1 MTSIQVAQRGT
12 GLLRVFNEAGVLSAA
27 DVHVAVRLGRLGRED
42 SEDVLFAAA
51 LAVRAVRSGS
61 VCLELARMREI
72 GVDAD
77 ESRDGVTGID
87 PATLPWPETDRVLT
101 ALRASPLVQGGQAGP
116 LRPLRVVEADADGG
130 ALLYLDR
137 YYQQEQ
143 TLRRALVERSADHP
157 VVDTALVRTELDRL
171 FADPLGEG
179 PDRQRL
185 AAALAATHWTTVVA
199 GGPGT
204 GKTHTI
210 ARILAL
216 LSAHRRATPKLP
228 ALRIAL
234 AAPTGKAAA
243 RLQEAVRDQ
252 AAELGL
258 PELTASTLHRL
269 LGWQRGRTTR
279 FRHHAHNRLPYDVVV
294 VDETSMV
301 SLTMM
306 SHLFSALRP
315 DTRLILVG
323 DPDQLASVDAG
334 AVLADLVAGPVVG
347 VPNPALRELLTSDT
361 GSASAAARAGE
372 ETASADDSAVVTDA
386 VARTPAGD
394 GGSVSANPAGQDV
407 DSLSALEMRRL
418 QGGIVRLT
426 RGRRFGGRIADL
438 AVAVRAGD
446 ADAALAILRA
456 GGDDVSLCGP
466 DDIRAVRA
474 DVTTAALAVT
484 EAAEA
489 GDAVGALGAL
499 ESHRLLCAHRQGPFG
514 VERWDRMAAE
524 WAAAG
529 GAGPEGPQAV
539 WYPGQPL
546 LVTANDHEARI
557 YNGDTGVIIRRPDG
571 SLRAALQRGS
581 EPYLVHPTQFPSV
594 VTVFAMTIHRSQGS
608 QYGTVSVVLPEPES
622 TLLTRE
628 LLYTAITRARTH
640 VRIIGTEDAIR
651 AAIARRV
658 LRASGLTR
666 TTLAT

>member
-12 GLLRVFNEAGVLSAA
+12 GTLRTFNEAGVLSAA
-27 DVHVAVRLGRLGRED
+27 DVHVALRLGRLARE
-42 SEDVLFAAA
+42 EDPLVLFAAA

-77 ESRDGVTGID
+77 ENWDLGAAID
-87 PATLPWPETDRVLT
+87 PATLPWPDPDRVLEG
-101 ALRASPLVQGGQAGP
+101 LRRSPLVLGGPAGP
-116 LRPLRVVEADADGG
+116 LRPLRLVEDGEG
-130 ALLYLDR
+130 PLLYLDR
-137 YYQQEQ
+137 YHQQEQ
-143 TLRRALVERSADHP
+143 IIRRVLTERGADHP
-157 VVDTALVRTELDRL
+157 AVDPELVRAQLDRL
-171 FADPLGEG
+171 FEAGTG

-216 LSAHRRATPKLP
+216 LVAQRAATPRLP

-243 RLQEAVRDQ
+243 RLQEAVRGQ

-258 PELTASTLHRL
+258 PDLTAATLHRL
-269 LGWQRGRTTR
+269 LGWQRGRGTR
-279 FRHHAHNRLPYDVVV
+279 FRHHEFNRLPYDVVV

-301 SLTMM
+301 SLSMM
-306 SHLFSALRP
+306 SRLLAALRP
-315 DTRLILVG
+315 DTRLVLVG

-334 AVLADLVAGPVVG
+334 AVLADLVAGPVRTA
-347 VPNPALRELLTSDT
+347 PNPVLDVVLA
-361 GSASAAARAGE
+361 GSAEAPAAQDDPDLSG
-372 ETASADDSAVVTDA
+372 ASL
-386 VARTPAGD
+386 TPAE
-394 GGSVSANPAGQDV
+394 
-407 DSLSALEMRRL
+407 LTRL
-418 QGGIVRLT
+418 RGGIVRLT
-426 RGRRFGGRIADL
+426 RGRRFGGRIAEL

-456 GGDDVSLCGP
+456 GGPEVSLHAP
-466 DDIRAVRA
+466 DDTAEVRA
-474 DVTTAALAVT
+474 DVARAARAVT
-484 EAAEA
+484 EAALA
-489 GDAVGALGAL
+489 GDARAALTAL
-499 ESHRLLCAHRQGPFG
+499 DSHRLLCAHRRGPYG
-514 VERWDRMAAE
+514 VERWDRTAAE
-524 WAAAG
+524 WAAAA
-529 GAGPEGPQAV
+529 GAGPESDRAA

-557 YNGDTGVIIRRPDG
+557 YNGDTGVVVRTADG
-571 SLRAALQRGS
+571 SLRAALERGA

-608 QYGTVSVVLPEPES
+608 QYDTVTVVLPEPES

-640 VRIIGTEDAIR
+640 VRVIGTEESIR
-651 AAIARRV
+651 AAVGRRV
-658 LRASGLTR
+658 LRASGLSR
-666 TTLAT
+666 REPGGPGAAGQRATPDRPA

>member
-12 GLLRVFNEAGVLSAA
+12 GLLRTFNEAGVLSAA
-27 DVHVAVRLGRLGRED
+27 DVHVALRLGRLGRES
-42 SEDVLFAAA
+42 SEEVLFAAA

-61 VCLELARMREI
+61 VCLELRRMREI

-77 ESRDGVTGID
+77 ETWDAGID
-87 PATLPWPETDRVLT
+87 PATLPWPEIAAVVA
-101 ALRASPLVQGGQAGP
+101 ALRVSPLVCGGPAGP
-116 LRPLRVVEADADGG
+116 LRPLRLVESQGPGDSGP
-130 ALLYLDR
+130 LLYLDR
-137 YYQQEQ
+137 YYRQEQ
-143 TLRRALVERSADHP
+143 TIRRVLTERSAQHP
-157 VVDTALVRTELDRL
+157 AVDPRIVRRELDRL
-171 FADPLGEG
+171 FDAPAGAA

-210 ARILAL
+210 ARIIAL
-216 LSAHRRATPKLP
+216 LVAHRKAEPKLP

-243 RLQEAVRDQ
+243 RLQEAVREQ
-252 AAELGL
+252 ADSLGL
-258 PELTASTLHRL
+258 PDLTAATLHRL
-269 LGWQRGRTTR
+269 LGWQRGRGTR
-279 FRHHAHNRLPYDVVV
+279 FRHHEFNRLPYDVIV

-306 SHLFSALRP
+306 SRLLAALRP

-334 AVLADLVAGPVVG
+334 AVLADLVAGPVATT
-347 VPNPALRELLTSDT
+347 PNPVLDQILGPETP
-361 GSASAAARAGE
+361 AAADHSEAL
-372 ETASADDSAVVTDA
+372 T
-386 VARTPAGD
+386 
-394 GGSVSANPAGQDV
+394 
-407 DSLSALEMRRL
+407 ALERTRL
-418 QGGIVRLT
+418 RGGIVRLT

-446 ADAALAILRA
+446 ADAALELLRT
-456 GGDDVSLCGP
+456 GGDELSLAAP
-466 DDIRAVRA
+466 DDLTAVRA
-474 DVTTAALAVT
+474 DVVRAAGAVTGAALD
-484 EAAEA
+484 
-489 GDAVGALGAL
+489 GDAAGALSAL

-529 GAGPEGPQAV
+529 GAGPDAYQAP
-539 WYPGQPL
+539 WYAGQPL

-557 YNGDTGVIIRRPDG
+557 YNGDTGVVVRMPDG

-581 EPYLVHPTQFPSV
+581 EPYLVHPTQFPAV

-608 QYGTVSVVLPEPES
+608 QYDTVSIVLPEPES

-628 LLYTAITRARTH
+628 LLYTAITRARRH
-640 VRIIGTEDAIR
+640 VRIIGTDESIR
-651 AAIARRV
+651 AGIARRV
-658 LRASGLTR
+658 LRASGLSR
-666 TTLAT
+666 REG

>member
-12 GLLRVFNEAGVLSAA
+12 GLLRTFNEAGVLSAA
-27 DVHVAVRLGRLGRED
+27 DVHVALRLGRLGRET
-42 SEDVLFAAA
+42 SEAVLFAAA
-51 LAVRAVRSGS
+51 LAVRAIRSGS
-61 VCLELARMREI
+61 VCLELFRMREI

-77 ESRDGVTGID
+77 ETWDTGTGID
-87 PATLPWPETDRVLT
+87 PATLPWPDIDAVIA
-101 ALRASPLVQGGQAGP
+101 ALRVSPLVCGGPAGP
-116 LRPLRVVEADADGG
+116 LQPLRLVDAERRSDAGP
-130 ALLYLDR
+130 LLYLDR

-143 TLRRALVERSADHP
+143 TIRRVLTERATHHP
-157 VVDTALVRTELDRL
+157 VVDPAVVRHELDRL
-171 FADPLGEG
+171 FDSPMGSA

-210 ARILAL
+210 ARIIAL
-216 LSAHRRATPKLP
+216 LEAHRKANPKASP
-228 ALRIAL
+228 LRIAL

-243 RLQEAVRDQ
+243 RLQEAVREQ
-252 AAELGL
+252 AGELGL
-258 PELTASTLHRL
+258 PELTAATLHRL
-269 LGWQRGRTTR
+269 LGWQRGRGTR
-279 FRHHAHNRLPYDVVV
+279 FRYHEFNRLPYDVIV

-306 SHLFSALRP
+306 SSLLAALRQ
-315 DTRLILVG
+315 DTRLVLVG

-334 AVLADLVAGPVVG
+334 AVLADLVAGPVAG
-347 VPNPALRELLTSDT
+347 TPNPVLEQIL
-361 GSASAAARAGE
+361 GPE
-372 ETASADDSAVVTDA
+372 A
-386 VARTPAGD
+386 VAPGHAE
-394 GGSVSANPAGQDV
+394 
-407 DSLSALEMRRL
+407 ALTNLERHRL
-418 QGGIVRLT
+418 RGGIVRLT
-426 RGRRFGGRIADL
+426 RGRRFGGKIAEL

-446 ADAALAILRA
+446 ADTALALLRA
-456 GGDDVSLCGP
+456 GGDELSFSATEDTRS
-466 DDIRAVRA
+466 VRA
-474 DVTTAALAVT
+474 DVVQAARDTTAAAL
-484 EAAEA
+484 A
-489 GDAVGALGAL
+489 GDAAVALTAL

-529 GAGPEGPQAV
+529 GAGPDSAFAV

-557 YNGDTGVIIRRPDG
+557 YNGDTGVIVRMPDG

-608 QYGTVSVVLPEPES
+608 QYDTVSVVLPEPES

-628 LLYTAITRARTH
+628 LLYTAITRARRH
-640 VRIIGTEDAIR
+640 VRILGTEPSIR
-651 AAIARRV
+651 AAIDRRV
-658 LRASGLTR
+658 LRASGLS
-666 TTLAT
+666 LAPQPPP

>member
-1 MTSIQVAQRGT
+1 MTSIQLAQRGT
-12 GLLRVFNEAGVLSAA
+12 GLLRTFNEAGVLSAA
-27 DVHVAVRLGRLGRED
+27 DVHVAVRLGRLGREE
-42 SEDVLFAAA
+42 SEHVLFAAA

-61 VCLELARMREI
+61 VCLELDRMREI

-77 ESRDGVTGID
+77 ERWDTGTGID
-87 PATLPWPETDRVLT
+87 PATLPWPDIAAVVAALT
-101 ALRASPLVQGGQAGP
+101 ASPLVVGGQAGP
-116 LRPLRVVEADADGG
+116 LRPLRLVPGDKDGG
-130 ALLYLDR
+130 PLLYLDR
-137 YYQQEQ
+137 YFQQEQ
-143 TLRRALVERSADHP
+143 TIRRVLTERSAGHP
-157 VVDTALVRTELDRL
+157 VVDPALVRHELDRL
-171 FADPLGEG
+171 FDGPAGVA

-216 LSAHRRATPKLP
+216 LDAHQKAHPKLP

-243 RLQEAVRDQ
+243 RLQEAVREQ
-252 AAELGL
+252 AEPLGL

-269 LGWQRGRTTR
+269 LGWQRSRSTR
-279 FRHHAHNRLPYDVVV
+279 FKFHEFNRLPYDVIV

-306 SHLFSALRP
+306 SSLLAALRP
-315 DTRLILVG
+315 DTRLVLVG

-334 AVLADLVAGPVVG
+334 AVLADLVAGPVAG
-347 VPNPALRELLTSDT
+347 APNPVLEQILGADSPEPHAESLT
-361 GSASAAARAGE
+361 
-372 ETASADDSAVVTDA
+372 
-386 VARTPAGD
+386 
-394 GGSVSANPAGQDV
+394 
-407 DSLSALEMRRL
+407 ALERTRL
-418 QGGIVRLT
+418 RGGIVRLT
-426 RGRRFGGRIADL
+426 RGRRFGGKIADL

-446 ADAALAILRA
+446 ADTALELLRA
-456 GGDDVSLCGP
+456 GGPELSLCTP
-466 DDIRAVRA
+466 EDTKPVRAEVITAARAVT
-474 DVTTAALAVT
+474 DAALA
-484 EAAEA
+484 
-489 GDAVGALGAL
+489 GDAAGALAAL

-514 VERWDRMAAE
+514 VERWDRMAAD

-529 GAGPEGPQAV
+529 GAGPESPLV
-539 WYPGQPL
+539 PWYPGQPL

-557 YNGDTGVIIRRPDG
+557 YNGDTGVIVRLPDG

-581 EPYLVHPTQFPSV
+581 EPYLVHPTQFPAV

-608 QYGTVSVVLPEPES
+608 QYDTVSVVLPEPES

-628 LLYTAITRARTH
+628 LLYTAITRARRH
-640 VRIIGTEDAIR
+640 VRIIGTDESIR

-658 LRASGLTR
+658 LRASGLSR
-666 TTLAT
+666 KSGQ

>member
-12 GLLRVFNEAGVLSAA
+12 GLLRIFNEAGVLSAA
-27 DVHVAVRLGRLGRED
+27 DVHVALRLGRLGRES
-42 SEDVLFAAA
+42 SEPVLFAAA

-61 VCLELARMREI
+61 VCLELHRMREI

-77 ESRDGVTGID
+77 ETWDAGVD
-87 PATLPWPETDRVLT
+87 PATLPWPDIPAVVA
-101 ALRASPLVQGGQAGP
+101 ALRVSPLVLGGPAGP
-116 LRPLRVVEADADGG
+116 LRPLRLVESQGPGDSGP
-130 ALLYLDR
+130 LLYLDR
-137 YYQQEQ
+137 YYRQEQ
-143 TLRRALVERSADHP
+143 TIRRVLTERSAHHP
-157 VVDTALVRTELDRL
+157 VVDPRIVRRELDRL
-171 FADPLGEG
+171 FDASTGPA

-210 ARILAL
+210 ARIIAL
-216 LSAHRRATPKLP
+216 LAAHRETEPKLP

-243 RLQEAVRDQ
+243 RLQEAVREQ
-252 AAELGL
+252 AVSLGL
-258 PELTASTLHRL
+258 PELTAATLHRL
-269 LGWQRGRTTR
+269 LGWQRGRSTR
-279 FRHHAHNRLPYDVVV
+279 FKHHEFNRLPYDVIV

-306 SHLFSALRP
+306 SRLLAALRP
-315 DTRLILVG
+315 DTRLVLVG

-334 AVLADLVAGPVVG
+334 AVLADLVAGPVAAT
-347 VPNPALRELLTSDT
+347 PNPVLDDILGPETTADHAEALT
-361 GSASAAARAGE
+361 
-372 ETASADDSAVVTDA
+372 
-386 VARTPAGD
+386 
-394 GGSVSANPAGQDV
+394 
-407 DSLSALEMRRL
+407 ALERTRL
-418 QGGIVRLT
+418 RGGIVRLT

-446 ADAALAILRA
+446 ADAALELLRE
-456 GGDDVSLCGP
+456 GGELSLCAPDELIAVRDDV
-466 DDIRAVRA
+466 VRA
-474 DVTTAALAVT
+474 ASAVSAAALD
-484 EAAEA
+484 
-489 GDAVGALGAL
+489 GDAAGALSAL

-529 GAGPEGPQAV
+529 GAGPDSHQAP

-557 YNGDTGVIIRRPDG
+557 YNGDTGVVVRMPDG

-581 EPYLVHPTQFPSV
+581 EPYLVHPTQFPAV
-594 VTVFAMTIHRSQGS
+594 TTVFAMTIHRSQGS
-608 QYGTVSVVLPEPES
+608 QYDTVSVVLPEPES

-628 LLYTAITRARTH
+628 LLYTAITRARRH
-640 VRIIGTEDAIR
+640 VRIIGTDESIR
-651 AAIARRV
+651 AGIARRV
-658 LRASGLTR
+658 LRASGLSR
-666 TTLAT
+666 REGEPELR

>member
-12 GLLRVFNEAGVLSAA
+12 GLLRTFNEAGVLSAA
-27 DVHVAVRLGRLGRED
+27 DVHVALRLGRLGRES
-42 SEDVLFAAA
+42 SEPVLFAAA

-61 VCLELARMREI
+61 VCLELHRMREI

-77 ESRDGVTGID
+77 ETWDAGVD
-87 PATLPWPETDRVLT
+87 PATLPWPDIPAVVA
-101 ALRASPLVQGGQAGP
+101 ALRVSPLVLGGPAGP
-116 LRPLRVVEADADGG
+116 LRPLRLVESQG
-130 ALLYLDR
+130 AGDSGPLLYLDR
-137 YYQQEQ
+137 YYRQEQ
-143 TLRRALVERSADHP
+143 TIRRVLTERSAHHP
-157 VVDTALVRTELDRL
+157 VVDPGIVRRELDRL
-171 FADPLGEG
+171 FDAPSGTA

-210 ARILAL
+210 ARIIAL
-216 LSAHRRATPKLP
+216 LAAHRETEPKLP

-243 RLQEAVRDQ
+243 RLQEAVREQ
-252 AAELGL
+252 AVSLGL
-258 PELTASTLHRL
+258 PELTAATLHRL
-269 LGWQRGRTTR
+269 LGWQRGRSTR
-279 FRHHAHNRLPYDVVV
+279 FKYHEFNRLPYDVIV

-306 SHLFSALRP
+306 SRLLAALRP
-315 DTRLILVG
+315 DTRLVLVG

-334 AVLADLVAGPVVG
+334 AVLADLVAGPVAAT
-347 VPNPALRELLTSDT
+347 PNPVLDEILGPDGTGEHAEALT
-361 GSASAAARAGE
+361 
-372 ETASADDSAVVTDA
+372 
-386 VARTPAGD
+386 
-394 GGSVSANPAGQDV
+394 
-407 DSLSALEMRRL
+407 ALEHARL
-418 QGGIVRLT
+418 RGGIVRLT

-446 ADAALAILRA
+446 ADAALELLRA
-456 GGDDVSLCGP
+456 GGDELSLSAP
-466 DDIRAVRA
+466 DELTAVRA
-474 DVTTAALAVT
+474 DVVRSATTVTAAALD
-484 EAAEA
+484 
-489 GDAVGALGAL
+489 GDAAGALHAL

-524 WAAAG
+524 WAVAA
-529 GAGPEGPQAV
+529 GAGPDSHQAP

-557 YNGDTGVIIRRPDG
+557 YNGDTGVVVRMPDG

-581 EPYLVHPTQFPSV
+581 EPYLVHPTQFPAV

-608 QYGTVSVVLPEPES
+608 QYDTVSVVLPEPES

-628 LLYTAITRARTH
+628 LLYTAITRARRH
-640 VRIIGTEDAIR
+640 VRIIGTEESIR
-651 AAIARRV
+651 AGIARRV
-658 LRASGLTR
+658 LRASGLSR
-666 TTLAT
+666 REGPR

>member
-12 GLLRVFNEAGVLSAA
+12 GLLRIFNEAGVLSAA
-27 DVHVAVRLGRLGRED
+27 DVHVALRLGRLGRES
-42 SEDVLFAAA
+42 SEPVLFAAA

-61 VCLELARMREI
+61 VCLELHRMREI

-77 ESRDGVTGID
+77 ETWDAGVD
-87 PATLPWPETDRVLT
+87 PATLPWPDIPAVVA
-101 ALRASPLVQGGQAGP
+101 ALRVSPLVLGGPAGP
-116 LRPLRVVEADADGG
+116 LRPLRLVESQGPGDSGP
-130 ALLYLDR
+130 LLYLDR
-137 YYQQEQ
+137 YYRQEQ
-143 TLRRALVERSADHP
+143 TIRRVLTERSAHHP
-157 VVDTALVRTELDRL
+157 VVDPRIVRRELDRL
-171 FADPLGEG
+171 FDASTGPA

-210 ARILAL
+210 ARIIAL
-216 LSAHRRATPKLP
+216 LAAHRETEPKLP

-243 RLQEAVRDQ
+243 RLQEAVREQ
-252 AAELGL
+252 AVSLGL
-258 PELTASTLHRL
+258 PELTAATLHRL
-269 LGWQRGRTTR
+269 LGWQRGRSTR
-279 FRHHAHNRLPYDVVV
+279 FKHHEFNRLPYDVIV

-306 SHLFSALRP
+306 SRLLAALRP
-315 DTRLILVG
+315 DTRLVLVG

-334 AVLADLVAGPVVG
+334 AVLADLVAGPVATI
-347 VPNPALRELLTSDT
+347 PNPVLDDILGPEPTADHAEALT
-361 GSASAAARAGE
+361 
-372 ETASADDSAVVTDA
+372 
-386 VARTPAGD
+386 
-394 GGSVSANPAGQDV
+394 
-407 DSLSALEMRRL
+407 ALERTRL
-418 QGGIVRLT
+418 RGGIVRLT

-446 ADAALAILRA
+446 ADAALELLRG
-456 GGDDVSLCGP
+456 GGDELSLCAP
-466 DDIRAVRA
+466 DELIAVRA
-474 DVTTAALAVT
+474 DVVRAASAVSAAALD
-484 EAAEA
+484 
-489 GDAVGALGAL
+489 GDAACALSAL

-529 GAGPEGPQAV
+529 GAGPDFHQAP

-557 YNGDTGVIIRRPDG
+557 YNGDTGVVVRMPDG

-581 EPYLVHPTQFPSV
+581 EPYLVHPTQFPAV
-594 VTVFAMTIHRSQGS
+594 TTVFAMTIHRSQGS
-608 QYGTVSVVLPEPES
+608 QYDTVSVVLPEPES

-628 LLYTAITRARTH
+628 LLYTAITRARRH
-640 VRIIGTEDAIR
+640 VRIIGTDESIR
-651 AAIARRV
+651 AGIARRV
-658 LRASGLTR
+658 LRASGLSRREGEPETR
-666 TTLAT
+666 

>member
-12 GLLRVFNEAGVLSAA
+12 GLLRVFNEAGVLAAA
-27 DVHVAVRLGRLGRED
+27 DVHVAIRLGRMGRED
-42 SEDVLFAAA
+42 SADVLFAAA

-72 GVDAD
+72 GIDAD
-77 ESRDGVTGID
+77 ETRDSATGID
-87 PATLPWPETDRVLT
+87 PATLPWPDTDRVLT
-101 ALRASPLVQGGQAGP
+101 ALRRSPLIRGGQSGP
-116 LRPLRVVEADADGG
+116 LRPLRMVEADAEGG

-143 TLRRALVERSADHP
+143 TLRRVLTERSTDHP
-157 VVDTALVRTELDRL
+157 VIETELVRAQLDRL
-171 FADPLGEG
+171 FADPLGDG

-216 LSAHRRATPKLP
+216 LTAHRSASPKLP

-243 RLQEAVRDQ
+243 RLQEAVREQ
-252 AAELGL
+252 AAVLGL

-279 FRHHAHNRLPYDVVV
+279 FRHHEHNRLPYDVVV

-315 DTRLILVG
+315 DTRLVLVG

-334 AVLADLVAGPVVG
+334 AVLADLVAGPVSG
-347 VPNPALRELLTSDT
+347 APNPALREVLDL
-361 GSASAAARAGE
+361 
-372 ETASADDSAVVTDA
+372 
-386 VARTPAGD
+386 
-394 GGSVSANPAGQDV
+394 DV
-407 DSLSALEMRRL
+407 DGPVLGGAEHSLTALEQRRL

-426 RGRRFGGRIADL
+426 RGRRFGGHIADL

-466 DDIRAVRA
+466 DDVRAVRA

-484 EAAEA
+484 AAAES
-489 GDAVGALGAL
+489 GDAIGALTAL

-529 GAGPEGPQAV
+529 GAGPEGPQSV

-581 EPYLVHPTQFPSV
+581 EPYLVHPTQFPAV

-608 QYGTVSVVLPEPES
+608 QYDTVSVVLPEPES

-628 LLYTAITRARTH
+628 LLYTAITRARSH
-640 VRIIGTEDAIR
+640 VRVIGTEDSVR
-651 AAIARRV
+651 AAIGRRV
-658 LRASGLTR
+658 LRASGLSR
-666 TTLAT
+666 TVAPQA

>member
-12 GLLRVFNEAGVLSAA
+12 GLLRVFNEAGVLAAA
-27 DVHVAVRLGRLGRED
+27 DVHVAIRLGRMGRED

-72 GVDAD
+72 GIDAD
-77 ESRDGVTGID
+77 ETRDSATGID
-87 PATLPWPETDRVLT
+87 PATLPWPDTDRVLT
-101 ALRASPLVQGGQAGP
+101 ALRRSPLIRGGQSGP
-116 LRPLRVVEADADGG
+116 LRPLRMVEADAEGG

-143 TLRRALVERSADHP
+143 TLRRVLTERSTDHP
-157 VVDTALVRTELDRL
+157 VIETELVRAQLDRL
-171 FADPLGEG
+171 FADPLGDG

-216 LSAHRRATPKLP
+216 LTAHRAASPKLP

-243 RLQEAVRDQ
+243 RLQEAVREQ
-252 AAELGL
+252 AAVLGL

-279 FRHHAHNRLPYDVVV
+279 FRHHEHNRLPYDVVV

-315 DTRLILVG
+315 DTRLVLVG

-334 AVLADLVAGPVVG
+334 AVLADLVAGPVSG
-347 VPNPALRELLTSDT
+347 APNPALREVLAL
-361 GSASAAARAGE
+361 
-372 ETASADDSAVVTDA
+372 
-386 VARTPAGD
+386 
-394 GGSVSANPAGQDV
+394 DV
-407 DSLSALEMRRL
+407 DGPVLGGAEHSLTALEQRRL

-426 RGRRFGGRIADL
+426 RGRRFGGHIADL

-456 GGDDVSLCGP
+456 GGDDVSLCDP
-466 DDIRAVRA
+466 DDVRAVRA

-484 EAAEA
+484 AAAES
-489 GDAVGALGAL
+489 GDAIGALTAL

-529 GAGPEGPQAV
+529 GAGPEGPQSV

-581 EPYLVHPTQFPSV
+581 EPYLVHPTQFPAV

-608 QYGTVSVVLPEPES
+608 QYDTVSVVLPEPES

-628 LLYTAITRARTH
+628 LLYTAITRARSH
-640 VRIIGTEDAIR
+640 VRVIGTEDSVR
-651 AAIARRV
+651 AAIGRRV
-658 LRASGLTR
+658 LRASGLSR
-666 TTLAT
+666 TVAPQA

>member
-12 GLLRVFNEAGVLSAA
+12 GLLRTFNEAGVLSAA
-27 DVHVAVRLGRLGRED
+27 DVHVALRLGRMGRET
-42 SEDVLFAAA
+42 SEEVLFAAA

-61 VCLELARMREI
+61 VCLELHRMREI

-77 ESRDGVTGID
+77 ETWDAGAGID
-87 PATLPWPETDRVLT
+87 PATLPWPDIDAVVA
-101 ALRASPLVQGGQAGP
+101 ALRVSPLVCGGPAGP
-116 LRPLRVVEADADGG
+116 LQPLRLVAGP
-130 ALLYLDR
+130 LLYLDR

-143 TLRRALVERSADHP
+143 RIRRVLTERSGHHP
-157 VVDTALVRTELDRL
+157 KVDPAIVRRELDRL
-171 FADPLGEG
+171 FDAPVGAA
-179 PDRQRL
+179 PDRQRI

-216 LSAHRRATPKLP
+216 LDAHQQAHPKLP
-228 ALRIAL
+228 TLRIAM

-243 RLQEAVRDQ
+243 RLQEAVREQ
-252 AAELGL
+252 AESLAL
-258 PELTASTLHRL
+258 PELTAATLHRL
-269 LGWQRGRTTR
+269 LGWQRGRATR
-279 FRHHAHNRLPYDVVV
+279 FRYHEFNRLPYDVIV

-306 SHLFSALRP
+306 SSLLAALRP
-315 DTRLILVG
+315 DTRLVLVG

-347 VPNPALRELLTSDT
+347 APNPVLEQVLGAESIVADSDPESLTDLERTRLR
-361 GSASAAARAGE
+361 
-372 ETASADDSAVVTDA
+372 
-386 VARTPAGD
+386 
-394 GGSVSANPAGQDV
+394 
-407 DSLSALEMRRL
+407 
-418 QGGIVRLT
+418 GGIVRLT
-426 RGRRFGGRIADL
+426 RGRRFGGKIAEL

-446 ADAALAILRA
+446 AETALALLRA
-456 GGDDVSLCGP
+456 GGEELSLCTP
-466 DDIRAVRA
+466 EDTASVRA
-474 DVTTAALAVT
+474 DVVRAAREVTAAALD
-484 EAAEA
+484 
-489 GDAVGALGAL
+489 GDAAAALTAL

-514 VERWDRMAAE
+514 VERWDRMAGE

-529 GAGPEGPQAV
+529 GAGPDSHQAP

-557 YNGDTGVIIRRPDG
+557 YNGDTGVIVRMPDG

-581 EPYLVHPTQFPSV
+581 EPYLVHPTQFPAV

-608 QYGTVSVVLPEPES
+608 QYDTVSVVLPEPES

-628 LLYTAITRARTH
+628 LLYTAITRARRH
-640 VRIIGTEDAIR
+640 VRIIGTDDSIR
-651 AAIARRV
+651 AAIDRRV
-658 LRASGLTR
+658 LRASGLSR
-666 TTLAT
+666 IPASK

>member
-27 DVHVAVRLGRLGRED
+27 DVHVAVRLGRMGRED

-72 GVDAD
+72 GIDAD
-77 ESRDGVTGID
+77 ESRDTAAGID
-87 PATLPWPETDRVLT
+87 PATLPWPDTDRVLA
-101 ALRASPLVQGGQAGP
+101 ALRRSPLIRGGQAGP
-116 LRPLRVVEADADGG
+116 LRPLRLVEADAEGG

-143 TLRRALVERSADHP
+143 TLRRVLTERSADHP
-157 VVDTALVRTELDRL
+157 EIDSVLVRAELDRL
-171 FADPLGEG
+171 FADPLGAG

-216 LSAHRRATPKLP
+216 LTAHRRATPKLP

-243 RLQEAVRDQ
+243 RLQEAVREQ

-258 PELTASTLHRL
+258 PELTAATLHRL

-279 FRHHAHNRLPYDVVV
+279 FRHHEHNRLPYDVVV

-315 DTRLILVG
+315 DTRLVLVG

-334 AVLADLVAGPVVG
+334 AVLADLVAGPISG
-347 VPNPALRELLTSDT
+347 APNPALPELLRS
-361 GSASAAARAGE
+361 
-372 ETASADDSAVVTDA
+372 DSAPGTADA
-386 VARTPAGD
+386 AEVADHAGTQPD
-394 GGSVSANPAGQDV
+394 PE
-407 DSLSALEMRRL
+407 SLSALEQRRL
-418 QGGIVRLT
+418 RGGIVRLT

-456 GGDDVSLCGP
+456 GDADVSLCAP
-466 DDIRAVRA
+466 EETAAVRA
-474 DVTTAALAVT
+474 DVTSAALAVT
-484 EAAEA
+484 AAANA
-489 GDAVGALGAL
+489 GDAVGALTAL

-529 GAGPEGPQAV
+529 GTGPEGPQAV

-581 EPYLVHPTQFPSV
+581 DPYLVHPTQFPAV

-608 QYGTVSVVLPEPES
+608 QYDTVSVVLPEPES

-640 VRIIGTEDAIR
+640 VRIIGTEESIR
-651 AAIARRV
+651 AAIGRRV
-658 LRASGLTR
+658 LRASGLSRSTQP
-666 TTLAT
+666 

>member
-1 MTSIQVAQRGT
+1 MTAIQVAQRGT

-27 DVHVAVRLGRLGRED
+27 DVHVAVRLGRMGRED

-72 GVDAD
+72 GIDAD
-77 ESRDGVTGID
+77 ETRDTATGID
-87 PATLPWPETDRVLT
+87 PASLPWPDLDRVLD
-101 ALRASPLVQGGQAGP
+101 AVRRSPLIQGGQAGP
-116 LRPLRVVEADADGG
+116 LRPLRIVEADAEGG

-143 TLRRALVERSADHP
+143 TLRRVLTERSADHP
-157 VVDTALVRTELDRL
+157 EIDTALVRAELDRL
-171 FADPLGEG
+171 FADPLGAG

-216 LSAHRRATPKLP
+216 LTAHRRASPKLP

-243 RLQEAVRDQ
+243 RLQEAVREQ

-279 FRHHAHNRLPYDVVV
+279 FRHHEHNRLPYDVVV

-315 DTRLILVG
+315 DTRLVLVG

-334 AVLADLVAGPVVG
+334 AVLADLVAGPIG
-347 VPNPALRELLTSDT
+347 GAPNPALRELLPADP
-361 GSASAAARAGE
+361 AFAAPVPDEGAV
-372 ETASADDSAVVTDA
+372 SMDSPGAQ
-386 VARTPAGD
+386 
-394 GGSVSANPAGQDV
+394 S
-407 DSLSALEMRRL
+407 DSLSELELRRL
-418 QGGIVRLT
+418 RGGIVRLT

-446 ADAALAILRA
+446 ADAALRILRA
-456 GGDDVSLCGP
+456 GGGDVSLCDP
-466 DDIRAVRA
+466 DDTAAVRA
-474 DVTTAALAVT
+474 DVTAAALAVT
-484 EAAEA
+484 AAADA
-489 GDAVGALGAL
+489 GDAVGALTAL

-514 VERWDRMAAE
+514 VERWDRLAAD

-557 YNGDTGVIIRRPDG
+557 YNGDTGVIVRRPDG

-581 EPYLVHPTQFPSV
+581 EPYLVHPTQFPAV

-608 QYGTVSVVLPEPES
+608 QYDTVSVVLPEPES

-640 VRIIGTEDAIR
+640 VRIIGTEESIR
-651 AAIARRV
+651 AAIGRRV
-658 LRASGLTR
+658 LRASGLSR
-666 TTLAT
+666 SAPV

>member
-27 DVHVAVRLGRLGRED
+27 DVHVAVRLGRMGRED
-42 SEDVLFAAA
+42 SEAVLFAAA

-72 GVDAD
+72 GIDAD
-77 ESRDGVTGID
+77 ETRDAATGID
-87 PATLPWPETDRVLT
+87 PASLPWPDTDQVLT
-101 ALRASPLVQGGQAGP
+101 ALRRSPLICGGPAGP
-116 LRPLRVVEADADGG
+116 LRPLRIVEADAEGG

-137 YYQQEQ
+137 YYRQEQ
-143 TLRRALVERSADHP
+143 TLRRVLTERSLDHP
-157 VVDTALVRTELDRL
+157 VIDTALVRAELDRL
-171 FADPLGEG
+171 FAEPLGAG

-216 LSAHRRATPKLP
+216 LTAHRAATPKLP

-243 RLQEAVRDQ
+243 RLQEAVREQ
-252 AAELGL
+252 ATELGL

-279 FRHHAHNRLPYDVVV
+279 FRHHEHNRLPYDVVV

-315 DTRLILVG
+315 DTRLVLVG

-334 AVLADLVAGPVVG
+334 AVLADLVAGPISAA
-347 VPNPALRELLTSDT
+347 PNPALGEV
-361 GSASAAARAGE
+361 ASVPGHVGAESISGPGRSGVDGE
-372 ETASADDSAVVTDA
+372 PGADGAVVGA
-386 VARTPAGD
+386 
-394 GGSVSANPAGQDV
+394 
-407 DSLSALEMRRL
+407 SLSGLEQRRL
-418 QGGIVRLT
+418 RGGIVRLT

-456 GGDDVSLCGP
+456 GGADVSLCAP
-466 DDIRAVRA
+466 DDTAAVRA
-474 DVTTAALAVT
+474 DVITASLAVT
-484 EAAEA
+484 AAADA
-489 GDAVGALGAL
+489 GDAIGALTAL

-514 VERWDRMAAE
+514 VERWDRMAAD

-581 EPYLVHPTQFPSV
+581 EPYLVHPTQFPAV

-608 QYGTVSVVLPEPES
+608 QYDTVSVVLPEPES

-640 VRIIGTEDAIR
+640 VRVIGTEDAIR
-651 AAIARRV
+651 AAIGRRV
-658 LRASGLTR
+658 LRASGLSR
-666 TTLAT
+666 TASSASGTSPRP